1 LRDERKAKQEEKRL
15 KRMLIEP
22 MQMKRTF
29 HWLCTKPGN
38 RKRFYHPWANV
49 IVIYTLPCGAKLCF
63 LAEHPAIAHE
73 AHTVRQ
79 FEYNAGADI
88 DRYALC
94 VTCEEVKIGGC
105 PAFQKMRELVG
116 SHMLDGREYDS
127 LAVTI
132 EGESNTFDG
141 KTTIASICYG
151 DGRCGPIAVDYRDCS
166 ENWLPALKAIAEK
179 CDHNSYHSGDA
190 NVVVSDK
197 APDGTGQLS
206 GQADVVAG
214 IGASDGVENSH
225 GGIIAFF
232 RRLLGRRK

>member
-1 LRDERKAKQEEKRL
+1 
-15 KRMLIEP
+15 MSYGGII
-22 MQMKRTF
+22 
-29 HWLCTKPGN
+29 CTKPGN

-63 LAEHPAIAHE
+63 LAEDTAIAHE
-73 AHTVRQ
+73 AHAIRQ

-88 DRYALC
+88 DRYVLC
-94 VTCEEVKIGGC
+94 VTCEEVEFDRC

-116 SHMLDGREYDS
+116 SHVLDGREYDRQ
-127 LAVTI
+127 AVTI
-132 EGESNTFDG
+132 QVEPDLLDG
-141 KTTIASICYG
+141 KPTVASVCHG
-151 DGRCGPIAVDYRDCS
+151 DGRCGPIAVDYRDSS

-206 GQADVVAG
+206 GQADVVAD
-214 IGASDGVENSH
+214 IGASDGVENVHS
-225 GGIIAFF
+225 GIIAFF
-232 RRLLGRRK
+232 KRLLGRRTNEH